1 MAYAA
6 LLSLTHVLEQTLNC
20 DYQYLILG
28 EKQQIA
34 SLLEKVSFLQVFLD
48 NSSKKSIKKVECL
61 ESQIRDAA
69 YKAEDII
76 ESHMTDQVHKESAS
90 HREDRIRHIL
100 TKPFTWARRATVRF
114 GFTTFFHKLEEVI
127 KEIDSI
133 KKRVEKIEDESDF
146 QDQQQQR
153 SMIHVESSRI
163 APGGKSTVVGFDDDL
178 LEIKTR
184 LIGGSSDLQTVAL
197 VGMGGSGKTTVAEK
211 IYDDAFIEHYFDTRA
226 WVTVSQNYN
235 VQKILLDLLNCIKE
249 LSNEM
254 HNESIEKLVEL
265 LYKTLKGRR
274 YLIVMDDVW
283 DTKFWD
289 DASLKFV
296 FPNDK
301 NGSRIM
307 LTTREEKVAFSA
319 NSCPP
324 LHHMHFL
331 DEEDSWKLFCEKV
344 FGENCC
350 PPELVEIGTK
360 IVQHCKGL
368 PLAIVVIGGALSKL
382 PRIQHDWRNVAE
394 NLSSIITSND
404 ERYSKIMSLS
414 YNNLPHHLKGCF
426 LYMGVFP
433 EDFNIRVS
441 TLVNL
446 WIAEGFIKLVKF
458 KRLEDVAEEYLLDLI
473 ERNLVIMSEKSSIG
487 KIKTCKIHDLL
498 RDLLLSEAEKDRF
511 YHVTNSILDFLP
523 RGTSLRRLSIQKKD
537 LSGAKILSTSPRSP
551 RSILSFLDASSIP
564 SKVLDFRL
572 LRVFHTAGGR
582 QNNKLGPFTM
592 RYFTTTMH
600 IIDLESLK
608 SWEES
613 VYKFR
618 NLQTLRLQTT
628 FSPSF
633 IILDLPPKLWKMTQL
648 RHVQVEAAVNLPDPL
663 NAEIEGENFVI
674 VLENLQTLSLIN
686 DFRCTVEVSKRI
698 PNLKKLGI
706 FYRDEPTDWGYHC
719 LNNLV
724 VLDKLEA
731 LKCVFH
737 FGSPSF
743 LKNVTFPES
752 LKKLTLI
759 DSNIPW
765 EDMTIIGSL
774 PNLQV
779 LKLKRNAFLGPE
791 WEPNEGEFLQLKF
804 LLLENVCLEYWRA
817 DSIHFPK
824 LERLFIKD
832 CGDLEEIPS
841 GIGEITTLQ
850 SIEVYS
856 CRDSLV
862 TSAKQIQETQQMYGN
877 DDLQIRIVSY
887 YDSWTKISTTSK
899 H

>member
-34 SLLEKVSFLQVFLD
+34 SLLEKVSFLQDFLD
-48 NSSKKSIKKVECL
+48 NSSQNSIKRVECL

-90 HREDRIRHIL
+90 HRDDRIRHIL
-100 TKPFTWARRATVRF
+100 TKPFTWTRRAIVRS
-114 GFTTFFHKLEEVI
+114 GFTTFFHKLEKVI

-184 LIGGSSDLQTVAL
+184 LIGGSSDLQTVAI

-211 IYDDAFIEHYFDTRA
+211 VYDDAFIEHYFDTRA

-235 VQKILLDLLNCIKE
+235 VQKILLDLLDCIKE

-331 DEEDSWKLFCEKV
+331 DERDSWELFCEKV

-350 PPELVEIGTK
+350 PPELEEIGTK

-368 PLAIVVIGGALSKL
+368 PLAIVVIGGSLSKL
-382 PRIQHDWRNVAE
+382 PRTQHDWRNVAKS
-394 NLSSIITSND
+394 LSSIITSND

-473 ERNLVIMSEKSSIG
+473 ERSLVIISEKSSIG

-498 RDLLLSEAEKDRF
+498 RDLLLSEAEKERF
-511 YHVTNSILDFLP
+511 YHVTNSILDCLP
-523 RGTSLRRLSIQKKD
+523 RGTSLRRLSIHKKD
-537 LSGAKILSTSPRSP
+537 LSGAKILSTSPP

-582 QNNKLGPFTM
+582 PNNKLGPFTM

-600 IIDLESLK
+600 IIDLEIWELSL
-608 SWEES
+608 ES
-613 VYKFR
+613 MYKFR
-618 NLQTLRLQTT
+618 NLQTLHLQTS

-633 IILDLPPKLWKMTQL
+633 IILPLDLPPKLWKMTQL

-663 NAEIEGENFVI
+663 SAEIEGENFVI

-706 FYRDEPTDWGYHC
+706 FYRYEPRDWGYHC

-724 VLDKLEA
+724 DLDKLEA
-731 LKCVFH
+731 LKCFFH
-737 FGSPSF
+737 LGSPSF
-743 LKNVTFPES
+743 LKNVKFPES

-759 DSNIPW
+759 DSKIPW
-765 EDMTIIGSL
+765 EDITIIGSL

-779 LKLKRNAFLGPE
+779 LKLKRNAFRGPE

-804 LLLENVCLEYWRA
+804 LLLENVYLEYWRA

-824 LERLFIKD
+824 LERLFIKN
-832 CGDLEEIPS
+832 CIDLEEIPS

-850 SIEVYS
+850 SIEVYY
-856 CRDSLV
+856 CRQLV
-862 TSAKQIQETQQMYGN
+862 TSAKQIQETQQSFGN
-877 DDLQIRIVSY
+877 DDLQLRIVSY
-887 YDSWTKISTTSK
+887 YDS
-899 H
+899 